1 MLAGDRLC
9 PAENKMPDS
18 LNARL
23 KALFERRSATVVP
36 GAPNALTARMIAD
49 AGFDAVYVTGAGV
62 TNAYLGVPDV
72 GLITLSELA
81 DNVAAMRDVIDVPLV
96 ADADTGFGN
105 AVNLA
110 RTVKVLQRA
119 GANGMQIEDQ
129 VFPKKCG
136 HFAGKDVIGAD
147 EAVQK
152 IHAAVDARSDQDFVI
167 IARTD
172 ARAVLGFDAAMDR
185 ARAFI
190 EAGADVTF
198 VEAPANLEEIAA
210 IAELPV
216 PQVINMVHG
225 GRTPIVEQAELAA
238 MGYGIVIYA
247 NAPLQAAMLNT
258 QRLLT
263 HLREHG
269 STKGFEDQLMPFAE
283 RQDVVGKADYDEME
297 RRYGV
302 KEA

>member
-1 MLAGDRLC
+1 
-9 PAENKMPDS
+9 MPDS

-23 KALFERRSATVVP
+23 KALFARRAATIVP
-36 GAPNALTARMIAD
+36 GAPNALTARMIAE
-49 AGFDAVYVTGAGV
+49 AEFEAVYVTGAGV
-62 TNAYLGVPDV
+62 TNAFLGVPDV

-81 DNVAAMRDVIDVPLV
+81 DNVAAMRDVIEVPLI

-110 RTVKVLQRA
+110 RTVKVLERA

-136 HFAGKDVIGAD
+136 HFAGKEVIAAN

-152 IHAAVDARSDQDFVI
+152 IHAAVDSRTDDDFVI

-172 ARAVLGFDAAMDR
+172 ARAVLGFEAAMDR

-198 VEAPANLEEIAA
+198 VEAPESFEEIAA
-210 IAELPV
+210 IAKLPV

-225 GRTPIVEQAELAA
+225 GRTPIVEQTELAA
-238 MGYGIVIYA
+238 MGYGIVLYA
-247 NAPLQAAMLNT
+247 NAALQAAMLST
-258 QRLLT
+258 RRVLA
-263 HLREHG
+263 HLRQHG
-269 STKGFEDQLMPFAE
+269 STKGFEDHLMSFAE
-283 RQDVVGKADYDEME
+283 RQAVVGKAGYDEME
-297 RRYGV
+297 RRYEV
-302 KEA
+302 SET

>member
-1 MLAGDRLC
+1 
-9 PAENKMPDS
+9 MPDS

-23 KALFERRSATVVP
+23 KALFARRAATIVP
-36 GAPNALTARMIAD
+36 GAPNALTARMIAE
-49 AGFDAVYVTGAGV
+49 AGFEAVYVTGAGV
-62 TNAYLGVPDV
+62 TNAFLGVPDV

-81 DNVAAMRDVIDVPLV
+81 DNVAAMRDVIEVPLI

-110 RTVKVLQRA
+110 RTVKVLERA

-136 HFAGKDVIGAD
+136 HFAGKEVIAAN

-152 IHAAVDARSDQDFVI
+152 IHAAVDARTDDDFVI

-172 ARAVLGFDAAMDR
+172 ARAVLGFEAAMDR

-198 VEAPANLEEIAA
+198 VEAPESFEEIAA
-210 IAELPV
+210 IAKLPV

-225 GRTPIVEQAELAA
+225 GRTPIVEQTELAA
-238 MGYGIVIYA
+238 MGYGIVLYA
-247 NAPLQAAMLNT
+247 NAALQAAMLST
-258 QRLLT
+258 RRVLA
-263 HLREHG
+263 HLRQHG
-269 STKGFEDQLMPFAE
+269 STKGFEDHLMSFAE
-283 RQDVVGKADYDEME
+283 RQAVVGKAGYDEME
-297 RRYGV
+297 RRYEV
-302 KEA
+302 SET

>member
-1 MLAGDRLC
+1 
-9 PAENKMPDS
+9 MPDS

-23 KALFERRSATVVP
+23 KALFARRAATIVP
-36 GAPNALTARMIAD
+36 GAPNALTARMIAE
-49 AGFDAVYVTGAGV
+49 AEFEAVYVTGAGV
-62 TNAYLGVPDV
+62 TNAFLGVPDV

-81 DNVAAMRDVIDVPLV
+81 DNVAAMRDVIEVPLI

-110 RTVKVLQRA
+110 RTVKVLERA

-136 HFAGKDVIGAD
+136 HFAGKEVIAAN

-152 IHAAVDARSDQDFVI
+152 IHAAVDARTDDDFVI

-172 ARAVLGFDAAMDR
+172 ARAVLGFEAAMDR

-198 VEAPANLEEIAA
+198 VEAPESFEEIAA
-210 IAELPV
+210 IAKLPV

-225 GRTPIVEQAELAA
+225 GRTPIVEQTELAA
-238 MGYGIVIYA
+238 MGYGIVLYA
-247 NAPLQAAMLNT
+247 NAALQAAMLST
-258 QRLLT
+258 RRVLA
-263 HLREHG
+263 HLRQHG
-269 STKGFEDQLMPFAE
+269 STKGFEDHLMSFAE
-283 RQDVVGKADYDEME
+283 RQAVVGKAGYDEME
-297 RRYGV
+297 RRYEV
-302 KEA
+302 SET

>member
-1 MLAGDRLC
+1 
-9 PAENKMPDS
+9 MPDS

-23 KALFERRSATVVP
+23 KALFARRAATIVP
-36 GAPNALTARMIAD
+36 GAPNALTARMIAE
-49 AGFDAVYVTGAGV
+49 AEFEAVYVTGAGV
-62 TNAYLGVPDV
+62 TNAFLGVPDV

-81 DNVAAMRDVIDVPLV
+81 DNVAAMRDVIEVPLI

-110 RTVKVLQRA
+110 RTVKVLERA

-136 HFAGKDVIGAD
+136 HFAGKEVIAAN

-152 IHAAVDARSDQDFVI
+152 IHAAVDARTDDDFVI

-172 ARAVLGFDAAMDR
+172 ARAVLGFEAAMDR
-185 ARAFI
+185 ARTFI

-198 VEAPANLEEIAA
+198 VEAPESFEEIAA
-210 IAELPV
+210 IAKLPV

-225 GRTPIVEQAELAA
+225 GRTPIVEQTELAA
-238 MGYGIVIYA
+238 MGYGIVLYA
-247 NAPLQAAMLNT
+247 NAALQAAMLST
-258 QRLLT
+258 RRVLA
-263 HLREHG
+263 HLRQHG
-269 STKGFEDQLMPFAE
+269 STKGFEDHLMSFAE
-283 RQDVVGKADYDEME
+283 RQAVVGKAGYDEME
-297 RRYGV
+297 RRYEV
-302 KEA
+302 SET

>member
-1 MLAGDRLC
+1 
-9 PAENKMPDS
+9 MPDS
-18 LNARL
+18 FNARL
-23 KALFERRSATVVP
+23 KALFARRAATIVP
-36 GAPNALTARMIAD
+36 GAPNALTARMIAE
-49 AGFDAVYVTGAGV
+49 AEFEAVYVTGAGV
-62 TNAYLGVPDV
+62 TNAFLGVPDV

-81 DNVAAMRDVIDVPLV
+81 DNVAAMRDVIEVPLI

-110 RTVKVLQRA
+110 RTVKVLERA

-136 HFAGKDVIGAD
+136 HFAGKEVIAAN

-152 IHAAVDARSDQDFVI
+152 IHAAVDARTDDDFVI

-172 ARAVLGFDAAMDR
+172 ARAVLGFEAAMDR

-198 VEAPANLEEIAA
+198 VEAPESFEEIAA
-210 IAELPV
+210 IAKLPV

-225 GRTPIVEQAELAA
+225 GRTPIVEQTELAA
-238 MGYGIVIYA
+238 MGYGIVLYA
-247 NAPLQAAMLNT
+247 NAALQAAMLST
-258 QRLLT
+258 RRVLA
-263 HLREHG
+263 HLRQHG
-269 STKGFEDQLMPFAE
+269 STKGFEDHLMSFAE
-283 RQDVVGKADYDEME
+283 RQAVVGKAGYDEME
-297 RRYGV
+297 RRYEV
-302 KEA
+302 SET